1 MSSLLKDIKAE
12 RPKVT
17 EKDNLRLLYLT
28 KWFLEFF
35 QLLRAGDK
43 HRVWEYGLVAEVIE
57 RSWIAWVLKRIREA
71 GEEKVI
77 APSVEHTYLFTNI
90 PLSSAQTLDGA
101 TSRYR
106 VPDPTRHSCR
116 CHGQYRLGL

>member
-43 HRVWEYGLVAEVIE
+43 QRVWEYGLVAEVIE

-77 APSVEHTYLFTNI
+77 APSVTDAHLFTI
-90 PLSSAQTLDGA
+90 LLLSSA
-101 TSRYR
+101 
-106 VPDPTRHSCR
+106 
-116 CHGQYRLGL
+116 